1 MNSKIDDPILQV
13 KKLNVEFDTPFGVSK
28 VLNGV
33 SFDLARGE
41 CLGIL
46 GESGSGKSVTAMAVM
61 GLLPSPPSRVA
72 GGTIFYNQRDLLA
85 LSKTE
90 RRKLQSRE
98 IAMIFQDATTSL
110 NPGLTVG
117 FQIAELFRLH
127 LGDNRASA
135 REKTIKLMDR
145 VGIPSPEKRFGQYS
159 HQFSGGMNQRIMIA
173 MAIALEPRIL
183 IADEP
188 TTALDVTIQAQIL
201 DLLKEL
207 QDETGMSII
216 FITHD
221 LGVASEVSDRVA
233 VVYAGKIVEIGR
245 TVQTLGDPK
254 HPYTQ
259 ALKRSA
265 PSTSDRF
272 RRLEVIRGVAPQLMA
287 SSKGCAFAPRCQL
300 AMELCRTTEPP
311 HCRLDQGRT
320 VQCHI
325 ASK

>member
-145 VGIPSPEKRFGQYS
+145 VGIPSPEKRFDQYS

-325 ASK
+325 VSK

>member
-201 DLLKEL
+201 DLLKEF
-207 QDETGMSII
+207 QDETDMSII

-265 PSTSDRF
+265 PSKSDRF

-300 AMELCRTTEPP
+300 ATELCRTTEPP

>member
-300 AMELCRTTEPP
+300 ATELCRTTEPP

>member
-127 LGDNRASA
+127 LGDNRSSA

-300 AMELCRTTEPP
+300 ATELCRTTEPP

>member
-33 SFDLARGE
+33 TFDLARGE

-300 AMELCRTTEPP
+300 ATELCRTTEPP

>member
-33 SFDLARGE
+33 TFDLARGE

-145 VGIPSPEKRFGQYS
+145 VGIPSPEKRFDQYS

-300 AMELCRTTEPP
+300 ATELCQTTEPP

>member
-1 MNSKIDDPILQV
+1 
-13 KKLNVEFDTPFGVSK
+13 
-28 VLNGV
+28 
-33 SFDLARGE
+33 
-41 CLGIL
+41 
-46 GESGSGKSVTAMAVM
+46 
-61 GLLPSPPSRVA
+61 
-72 GGTIFYNQRDLLA
+72 
-85 LSKTE
+85 
-90 RRKLQSRE
+90 
-98 IAMIFQDATTSL
+98 MIFQDATTSL

-300 AMELCRTTEPP
+300 ATELCRTTEPP

>member
-1 MNSKIDDPILQV
+1 
-13 KKLNVEFDTPFGVSK
+13 
-28 VLNGV
+28 
-33 SFDLARGE
+33 
-41 CLGIL
+41 
-46 GESGSGKSVTAMAVM
+46 MAVM

-127 LGDNRASA
+127 LGDNRSSA

-145 VGIPSPEKRFGQYS
+145 VGIPSPEKRFDQYS

-300 AMELCRTTEPP
+300 ATELCRTTEPP

>member
-1 MNSKIDDPILQV
+1 
-13 KKLNVEFDTPFGVSK
+13 
-28 VLNGV
+28 
-33 SFDLARGE
+33 
-41 CLGIL
+41 
-46 GESGSGKSVTAMAVM
+46 
-61 GLLPSPPSRVA
+61 
-72 GGTIFYNQRDLLA
+72 
-85 LSKTE
+85 
-90 RRKLQSRE
+90 
-98 IAMIFQDATTSL
+98 
-110 NPGLTVG
+110 
-117 FQIAELFRLH
+117 
-127 LGDNRASA
+127 
-135 REKTIKLMDR
+135 MDR
-145 VGIPSPEKRFGQYS
+145 VGIPSPEKRFDQYS

-300 AMELCRTTEPP
+300 ATELCQTTEPP

-325 ASK
+325 VLK